1 MLTTAEIVRNA
12 WQAGVMVPAFNVPYL
27 PMVEPIIRAV
37 IDQNVFALIETA
49 RIEWLTFESQ
59 GPAAVYREFVK
70 WQNPDYVRLHLDHV
84 PVIDEDD
91 CEVDFAPIIQA
102 ALDLGYDAVMID
114 GSRLP
119 LAANIAVTRQIVEM
133 AHRVGVPCEAEL
145 GAILREGAGPLPPY
159 EELFASGMGF
169 TGIDK
174 AARFVRE
181 TGCDWLSVAVGNLH
195 GAVSKAFKDQKKT
208 EARLNLDHL
217 AKLRDATGIP
227 LVLHGGSGI
236 QRAYMLEAMA
246 RGIAKVNVAT
256 EVRQAYETGL
266 RETGSVEGGQDAV
279 YERTVWMLRDY
290 FGISGC
296 RNMLVTD
303 TK

>member
-1 MLTTAEIVRNA
+1 MLTTAEVVRNA
-12 WQAGVMVPAFNVPYL
+12 WRAGLMVPAFNVPYL
-27 PMVEPIIRAV
+27 PMVEPLVRAV
-37 IDQNVFALIETA
+37 VDQNVFALIDTA

-59 GPAAVYREFVK
+59 GPAVVYREFVK

-91 CEVDFAPIIQA
+91 FEVDYVPIIQE
-102 ALDLGYDAVMID
+102 ALDLGYDSVMID
-114 GSRLP
+114 GSKLP
-119 LAANIAVTRQIVEM
+119 LEANIAATRQIAAM
-133 AHRVGVPCEAEL
+133 AHQVGVPCEAEL
-145 GAILREGAGPLPPY
+145 GAIVREGAGPLPPY

-169 TGIDK
+169 TGVEE

-236 QRAYMLEAMA
+236 QRAYMLEAMK

-256 EVRQAYETGL
+256 EIRQAYETGV
-266 RETGSVEGGQDAV
+266 RETGSVKGGQDAV
-279 YERTVWMLRDY
+279 YERAVWMLRDY
-290 FGISGC
+290 FAISGS
-296 RNMLVTD
+296 RERIIGQQI
-303 TK
+303 

>member
-1 MLTTAEIVRNA
+1 MLATAEIVRNA
-12 WQAGVMVPAFNVPYL
+12 WRAGVMVPAFNVPYL
-27 PMVEPIIRAV
+27 PMVEPVVRAV
-37 IDQNVFALIETA
+37 IDQDVFALIETA

-59 GPAAVYREFVK
+59 GPAAVLREFVK
-70 WQNPDYVRLHLDHV
+70 WHNPDYVRLHLDHV

-91 CEVDFAPIIQA
+91 VEVDFAPIIQES
-102 ALDLGYDAVMID
+102 LDLGYHAVMID

-119 LAANIAVTRQIVEM
+119 LEANIAATRQIVEM

-169 TGIDK
+169 TGIEE

-256 EVRQAYETGL
+256 EIRQAYETGL

-296 RNMLVTD
+296 RERIVGM
-303 TK
+303 

>member
-12 WQAGVMVPAFNVPYL
+12 WRAGVMVPAFNVPYL
-27 PMVEPIIRAV
+27 PMVEPVVRAV

-49 RIEWLTFESQ
+49 RIEWLKFESR
-59 GPAAVYREFVK
+59 GPAAVHAEFMK

-91 CEVDFAPIIQA
+91 FEVDFAPIIQE
-102 ALDLGYDAVMID
+102 ALALGYHAVMID

-119 LAANIAVTRQIVEM
+119 LEGNIAATRQIAEM
-133 AHRVGVPCEAEL
+133 AHRVGVPVEAEL
-145 GAILREGAGPLPPY
+145 GAIVREGAGPLPPY

-169 TGIDK
+169 TGIEE

-181 TGCDWLSVAVGNLH
+181 TDCDWLSVAVGNLH

-208 EARLNLDHL
+208 EARLNLEHL
-217 AKLRDATGIP
+217 AKLRDAAGIP

-236 QRAYMLEAMA
+236 QRAYMLEAMKC
-246 RGIAKVNVAT
+246 GIAKVNVAT
-256 EVRQAYETGL
+256 EIRQAYEMGL
-266 RETGSVEGGQDAV
+266 RETGSIAGAQDAV
-279 YERTVWMLRDY
+279 YDRTVWMLRDY
-290 FGISGC
+290 FAISGC
-296 RNMLVTD
+296 RERIVE
-303 TK
+303 